1 MSISAQFSTKK
12 SRASRER
19 LFNSRS
25 GQAAM
30 EFLMTYGWAILVVL
44 AAIAALAYF
53 GVLSPAKLLPEKCV
67 IEAGI
72 TCDGHKVEPTKI
84 TLVLTNSVEGRPL
97 MINSIAVGVCSSS
110 NLNITMSG
118 GEQKTFTVGGSCDNG
133 APKDRFRGEI
143 VIGYTEKNTNLTKTM
158 LGNLNAAPNPLFD
171 TLENLDDLQNFK
183 LI

>member
-1 MSISAQFSTKK
+1 MSISAQFKNNKK
-12 SRASRER
+12 S
-19 LFNSRS
+19 
-25 GQAAM
+25 QAAM

-84 TLVLTNSVEGRPL
+84 TLVLTNSVEGRTL
-97 MINSIAVGVCSSS
+97 IINSIAVGACSSTF
-110 NLNITMSG
+110 NQTLAG
-118 GEQKTFTVGGSCDNG
+118 GAQEKFEVGGSCSNG
-133 APKDRFRGEI
+133 AQKDRFRGDI

-158 LGNLNAAPNPLFD
+158 LGNLNSKV
-171 TLENLDDLQNFK
+171 E
-183 LI
+183 